1 MEEEE
6 IEDHGDAT
14 IEDSKH
20 MVAVSETADD
30 FSLDLIG
37 ILRQLVGVDLLR
49 EHEVYYLPPPAE
61 RARVAAVTT
70 ATPKASQGKV
80 DAGGSSSSH
89 NRQPSVDSISSTRPP
104 NSVAQSSSSIG
115 STSASK
121 KPESDASSLSSIS
134 TRYFSGAEDDRRTKR
149 RRQPHA
155 EDEEEG
161 GALDTEITIQV
172 RRKPLKAARRNRRV
186 DADQAPP
193 EAEEEGNDVPE
204 TENRRVTRS
213 LKRSR
218 TLGEEASKS
227 DKSGKKRRLQ
237 TQLTN

>member
-1 MEEEE
+1 MDEEE
-6 IEDHGDAT
+6 IVDHGDAT

-49 EHEVYYLPPPAE
+49 EHEVYYLPSPAE
-61 RARVAAVTT
+61 RARAAAAAPTL
-70 ATPKASQGKV
+70 KASQSKS
-80 DAGGSSSSH
+80 DASGSSLSH

-104 NSVAQSSSSIG
+104 NSVAQSSSSI
-115 STSASK
+115 ASRK
-121 KPESDASSLSSIS
+121 RESDASSLSSIS
-134 TRYFSGAEDDRRTKR
+134 TRYFSGNEDDRRLKR
-149 RRQPHA
+149 RRHPHA
-155 EDEEEG
+155 EDEDEG

-186 DADQAPP
+186 DADQALP
-193 EAEEEGNDVPE
+193 EVEEEGNDAPE

-227 DKSGKKRRLQ
+227 DKADKKRRLQ